1 MKRDGLLTGL
11 VLGGVVGL
19 TISLLV
25 INASKSG
32 KKEKDAQDQDW
43 KGIKIPEVQKVEDSN
58 KKPSQNS
65 EETVEKENNKKE
77 ETRNTEREKKK
88 AEKEGTSFGEDIVS
102 KLNFSK
108 KIAQLEESLKKLRE
122 ENV

>member
-11 VLGGVVGL
+11 VLGGLLGV
-19 TISLLV
+19 TISLLG

-32 KKEKDAQDQDW
+32 KKEKDAQDQDR
-43 KGIKIPEVQKVEDSN
+43 KEIPGVQKVEDSN

-65 EETVEKENNKKE
+65 GETVEKKDNKEE
-77 ETRNTEREKKK
+77 ETRNTKREKKKK

-108 KIAQLEESLKKLRE
+108 KIAQLEESLKNLRE